1 MKRILA
7 ALLFM
12 ALSLPAHAQ
21 TGALV
26 VTTCGTLPLA
36 YAPGATRPVTI
47 NVNGQLCNSSSGGGG
62 GAVDLTGINGVAP
75 DVGAGNS
82 GTGTLRVVI
91 SSNNPAVA
99 SNLTTVAGVSVDTG
113 NGTAGTG
120 TQRVAIS
127 SNNTP
132 FSVNA
137 IQSTSPWIISG
148 TVTSVSGSVTATQG
162 TSPWVTS
169 ISSSSVTAT
178 SSYGNAQFAQAPF
191 VAAASGNTQIVT
203 RVTGTIKIFGMQMA
217 CAQATTAMI
226 FDGTSTTLTG
236 PMPLTTWFMP
246 INNVPWFTTTGT
258 NGANLNLANAGPCNG
273 VVYYRDN

>member
-1 MKRILA
+1 MKRFLFA
-7 ALLFM
+7 LWLLFGFV
-12 ALSLPAHAQ
+12 LPAQAQ

-47 NVNGQLCNSSSGGGG
+47 NVNGQLCNSSTGGGG

-148 TVTSVSGSVTATQG
+148 TVTSVSGSVTSTQG
-162 TSPWVTS
+162 TSPWVVSGTVTPANNYGAAQLTS
-169 ISSSSVTAT
+169 ALFNSS
-178 SSYGNAQFAQAPF
+178 
-191 VAAASGNTQIVT
+191 ASGDNTTVT
-203 RVTGTIKIFGMQMA
+203 RVTGTIKIYGGFFA
-217 CAQATTAMI
+217 CSQATTATLKN
-226 FDGTSTTLTG
+226 GTGTNLTG
-236 PMPLTTWFMP
+236 AMPLTTFFLP
-246 INNVPWFTTTGT
+246 VNTEPYFTTTST
-258 NGANLNLANAGPCNG
+258 NNFVLNLGNTGPCNG
-273 VVYYRDN
+273 TWYYKDS